1 VTAYDVAI
9 VGGGLSGSLVA
20 LNAVRLAAR
29 PLRIALLD
37 RRGAFG
43 AGLAYAASHGEALL
57 NVPAAAMGAFPDD
70 PGDFVRW
77 LREEAGVDA
86 DALPAAPFAPRR
98 LFGAYVASLL
108 DGARRDGHAI
118 DTIAADVADLRRENG
133 GWACLDASGGAVALA
148 RQVVLALG
156 TPPPPDPLPDMDGVR
171 ADPRYRANPWTPL
184 VDLKVEP
191 GQSILV
197 LGTGLTALDVI
208 YELVT
213 GGSTSHIYALSR
225 RGGFPLG
232 HAAQAAA
239 PVRPLAGEPAPR
251 TVHGLLRAVR
261 RAVAANGGDWRAVI
275 DGLRLDAAEL
285 WAGLEP
291 AERRRFM
298 RHVRPFWNRHRHR
311 APQRVLAAK
320 DALIAAGQVEIV
332 TGRLVELRA
341 AGDALEAVVAANGD
355 RRTLRV
361 ARVVNCTGP
370 GARYAPHDQPLVD
383 ALVRRGELC
392 YDPDSFG
399 LRADADARLIDA
411 HGRAHADLWTIGW
424 PMRGVRFETTAV
436 REIREHARDLA
447 AALFGTVDV

>member
-1 VTAYDVAI
+1 VAV
-9 VGGGLSGSLVA
+9 VGGGFSGTLVA
-20 LNAVRLAAR
+20 LNATRLAPR

-57 NVPAAAMGAFPDD
+57 NVPAGAMGAFPDD
-70 PGDFVRW
+70 PGAFARW
-77 LREEAGVDA
+77 LQDEAGIDA
-86 DALPAAPFAPRR
+86 AALPSAPYAPRR
-98 LFGAYVASLL
+98 LYGAYVGSLL
-108 DGARRDGHAI
+108 AAARGAGHTI
-118 DTIAADVADLRRENG
+118 DTIVADVVDLRRAADG
-133 GWACLDASGGAVALA
+133 LACIDAAGAGVAA
-148 RQVVLALG
+148 GRQVVLALG
-156 TPPPPDPLPDMDGVR
+156 TPPPPDPLPRMDALH

-191 GQSILV
+191 GESILV

-208 YELVT
+208 YELVA

-225 RGGFPLG
+225 RGGFPLA
-232 HAAQAAA
+232 HAAQPAT
-239 PVRPLAGEPAPR
+239 PVRPFAGRALPTTMAAALR
-251 TVHGLLRAVR
+251 TVRS
-261 RAVAANGGDWRAVI
+261 AVAANGGDWRAVI
-275 DGLRLDAAEL
+275 DGVRLDAVEL

-298 RHVRPFWNRHRHR
+298 RHIRPLWNRHRHR

-320 DALIAAGQVEIV
+320 DALVAAGQVELV
-332 TGRLVELRA
+332 TGRLVELRD
-341 AGDALEAVVAANGD
+341 AGDALEAVVAANGG

-370 GARYAPHDQPLVD
+370 GARYAAHDQPLVD

-399 LRADADARLIDA
+399 LRAAADARLIDA
-411 HGRAHADLWTIGW
+411 HGRPHADLWTVGW

-447 AALFGTVDV
+447 AALVRAQPS

>member
-1 VTAYDVAI
+1 MTTYDVAV
-9 VGGGLSGSLVA
+9 VGGGFSGTLVA
-20 LNAVRLAAR
+20 LNATRLAPR

-57 NVPAAAMGAFPDD
+57 NVPAGAMGAFPDD
-70 PGDFVRW
+70 PGEFVRW
-77 LREEAGVDA
+77 LRDEAGIDA
-86 DALPAAPFAPRR
+86 DALPSAPYAPRR
-98 LFGAYVASLL
+98 LYGAYVGALL
-108 DGARRDGHAI
+108 AAAHRAGHTIDAI
-118 DTIAADVADLRRENG
+118 VADVADLRRETDG
-133 GWACLDASGGAVALA
+133 LACLDRHGKSLA
-148 RQVVLALG
+148 TGRHVVLALG
-156 TPPPPDPLPDMDGVR
+156 TPPPPDPLPRMDGLLR
-171 ADPRYRANPWTPL
+171 DSRYRANPWLPL
-184 VDLKVEP
+184 VGLKVEP

-208 YELVT
+208 YELVA
-213 GGSTSHIYALSR
+213 GGSTAHIYALSR
-225 RGGFPLG
+225 RGGFPLA
-232 HAAQAAA
+232 HAAQPSA
-239 PVRPLAGEPAPR
+239 PLPFAVRPLPTTMRA
-251 TVHGLLRAVR
+251 LLRAVR
-261 RAVAANGGDWRAVI
+261 AAVAANGGDWRAVI

-285 WAGLEP
+285 WAGLAA

-320 DALIAAGQVEIV
+320 DALVAAGQVEIV
-332 TGRLVELRA
+332 TGRLVELRD
-341 AGDALEAVVAANGD
+341 AGDALEAVVAANGT

-399 LRADADARLIDA
+399 LRADADARTIDA

-436 REIREHARDLA
+436 REIRAHARDLA
-447 AALFGTVDV
+447 AALVRAEPG